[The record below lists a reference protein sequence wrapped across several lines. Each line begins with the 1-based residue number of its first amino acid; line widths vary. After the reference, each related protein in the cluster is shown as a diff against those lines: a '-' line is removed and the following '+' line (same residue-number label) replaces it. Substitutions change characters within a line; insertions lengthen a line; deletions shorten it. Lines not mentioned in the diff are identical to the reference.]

1 MEAIID
7 KPKIDYALY
16 PKEVLALLNNN
27 QKKLHLGIPKDITY
41 QEKRIS
47 LTPNSVAALVSLG
60 CKISIEADAGVDSYF
75 SNEEYI
81 NAGADICYDREEVY
95 KANTIIKTTPID
107 ATELNLLQRK
117 QTIISPIFIPSLSKM
132 MLKTLMEKNITALA
146 FEYIKSEQNTYP
158 IVRSMAE
165 IAGNYVMVIAANY
178 LSIQHGKGVLLGG
191 IAGQPPTRILVLGA
205 GKVAESVAKYALALG
220 ATIQVFDDDINKLSR
235 LQYSI
240 GSKIYTSIIDPINL
254 AKNLSRADV
263 VIGALRPINGKTP
276 QVVSEDMVK
285 NMKKSAVI
293 IDVAIDSGGCF
304 ETSVLCDHN
313 EPHYVKHGVIHYAVP
328 NIAANVPRTASFALS
343 NVLTP
348 ILKETAQYSS
358 IEQQIK
364 FNAGLRHGAYLYK
377 GALCKDFIAQ
387 KFDLKYTNLEFL
399 LSADF

>member
-1 MEAIID
+1 
-7 KPKIDYALY
+7 
-16 PKEVLALLNNN
+16 
-27 QKKLHLGIPKDITY
+27 
-41 QEKRIS
+41 
-47 LTPNSVAALVSLG
+47 VSLG
-60 CKISIEADAGVDSYF
+60 CKISIEADAGIESYF

-205 GKVAESVAKYALALG
+205 GKVAESVARYALALG

-293 IDVAIDSGGCF
+293 IDVAI
-304 ETSVLCDHN
+304 
-313 EPHYVKHGVIHYAVP
+313 HYAVP